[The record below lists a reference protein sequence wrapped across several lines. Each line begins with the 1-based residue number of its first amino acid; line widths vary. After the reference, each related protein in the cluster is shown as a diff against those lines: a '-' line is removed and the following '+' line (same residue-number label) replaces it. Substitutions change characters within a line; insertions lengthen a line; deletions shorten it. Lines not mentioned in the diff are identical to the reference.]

1 MNRLDRLTAILI
13 QLQSKRVVTAQ
24 EIAERF
30 SISLR
35 TVYRDIRTLEEGGI
49 PISGEAGVG
58 YSIMD
63 GYRLPP
69 VMFTLEEATAFLTAE
84 KLIAKL
90 TDRSTDESYKSAMY
104 KIKAVLRAT
113 EKDHI
118 ENMDKHI
125 AVVESPYMPHVK
137 PPSNPLQV
145 ILKSISERNIL
156 SIDYFANHNQE
167 QTQRKVE
174 PVGIFYMRTYWHMV
188 AYCHLRKDYRNFRV
202 DRTSNMVI
210 TKERFEKEHPELKSF
225 LKKIST
231 EEALHTV
238 VMRIEK
244 DIIRHL
250 GDQKYYN
257 GFVSQKELND
267 CFEMTF
273 LAYSIEGFARWYMMF
288 GDKAEIISPPELKD
302 FIRQLSVSISKKQN

>member
-1 MNRLDRLTAILI
+1 
-13 QLQSKRVVTAQ
+13 
-24 EIAERF
+24 
-30 SISLR
+30 
-35 TVYRDIRTLEEGGI
+35 
-49 PISGEAGVG
+49 
-58 YSIMD
+58 
-63 GYRLPP
+63 
-69 VMFTLEEATAFLTAE
+69 MFTLEEATAFLTAE
-84 KLIAKL
+84 KLISKL
-90 TDRSTDESYKSAMY
+90 TDQSTDESYKSALY

-125 AVVESPYMPHVK
+125 AVVNSPYMPQGK

-145 ILKSISERNIL
+145 LLKSIAEKNIL
-156 SIDYFANHNQE
+156 TIDYFANHSQE

-174 PVGIFYMRTYWHMV
+174 PVGIFYMRTYWHLV

-202 DRTSNMVI
+202 DRISNI
-210 TKERFEKEHPELKSF
+210 KPTKERFEKEHPDLKSF
-225 LKKIST
+225 LKKISI

-238 VMRIEK
+238 VIRIEK

-267 CFEMTF
+267 CYEITF

-288 GDKAEIISPPELKD
+288 GDKAEIVTPPELKA
-302 FIRQLSVSISKKQN
+302 FIKQLSATISKKQK